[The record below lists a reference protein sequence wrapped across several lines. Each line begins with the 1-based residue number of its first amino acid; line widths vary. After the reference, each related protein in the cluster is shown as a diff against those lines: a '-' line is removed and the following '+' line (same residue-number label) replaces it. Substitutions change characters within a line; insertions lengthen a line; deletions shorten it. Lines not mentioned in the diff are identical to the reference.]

1 MENKRIYGLVNINVP
16 ARNVATAVGVA
27 LLGAACGQ
35 TEVSQSRPIPEQ
47 VVQGEPIQG
56 EPIVAAVVEEELP
69 VSPNVPKTVAEP
81 TEVTESVPMVPLEP
95 AKRVETAVAEASQG
109 QVGDS
114 EVAVLDETI
123 NEVTAAATSLVAE
136 AAEVATLE
144 VLALP
149 PESEEAT
156 KDAQSEPERLA
167 DGSLDISFDRL
178 ASFEYE
184 MPEDLTEEV
193 AGETDGASDQI
204 PEDIRELNDQPIAL
218 KGFMLP
224 LKVEEGLVTEML
236 IMRDQSMCCY
246 GTVPKINEWVSVR
259 MEGKGVKPVMD
270 QAVTL
275 FGKLKVG
282 EIRENGYLVGIYEMD
297 GDRMDG
303 PSDL

>member
-1 MENKRIYGLVNINVP
+1 MK
-16 ARNVATAVGVA
+16 ARATEKTATVVGII

-35 TEVSQSRPIPEQ
+35 NDLSQTAVPPGEAVQGKPIESAI
-47 VVQGEPIQG
+47 VQGEPISPVLPA
-56 EPIVAAVVEEELP
+56 EPVKTDVVDESSVPIEAVADTAAESVVE
-69 VSPNVPKTVAEP
+69 TV
-81 TEVTESVPMVPLEP
+81 VESVLP
-95 AKRVETAVAEASQG
+95 APAETTVSSIVAEAVESA
-109 QVGDS
+109 VEDS
-114 EVAVLDETI
+114 KIELLAAPDSDAAKAALVEVAVLE
-123 NEVTAAATSLVAE
+123 
-136 AAEVATLE
+136 
-144 VLALP
+144 
-149 PESEEAT
+149 
-156 KDAQSEPERLA
+156 
-167 DGSLDISFDRL
+167 DGSLDVSFDRL

-193 AGETDGASDQI
+193 AGETEGTSDQI
-204 PEDIRELNDQPIAL
+204 PATIRDLNEKSIAL

-246 GTVPKINEWVSVR
+246 GTVPKINEWVSVK

-303 PSDL
+303 PTDL